1 MNEGFSRDSRNK
13 LDSLCLVHSK
23 VEPSRRPEE
32 QGCVLRSPKIGLSA
46 L

>member
-1 MNEGFSRDSRNK
+1 MNEGFSRDSTNK
-13 LDSLCLVHSK
+13 LCLVHSK

-32 QGCVLRSPKIGLSA
+32 QGCVLQSPKIGRSA